1 MAVRRLPTD
10 HGHKTHDPSY
20 RPPPASS
27 PRSDFRRLPKAG
39 SVRQLAS
46 SRPPSGGSPTGPALR
61 ANPSP
66 EVTDLFCRLPLPTL
80 FYRPEAVHL
89 GDLLR
94 ISVRPGTRANERSL
108 GFSRAVDGAPDAT
121 SSVAL
126 GRAVE
131 PISGQPDSR
140 LEARREEKTTLPG
153 TAAGVSEFARVAA
166 FGRSRLRA
174 PVREC

>member
-1 MAVRRLPTD
+1 MSRQFPLAAATSFKRLLGPT
-10 HGHKTHDPSY
+10 
-20 RPPPASS
+20 
-27 PRSDFRRLPKAG
+27 
-39 SVRQLAS
+39 
-46 SRPPSGGSPTGPALR
+46 LR
-61 ANPSP
+61 ANPFP
-66 EVTDLFCRLPLPTL
+66 EITDLFCRLPLPTL
-80 FYRPEAVHL
+80 FYRLEAAHL

-94 ISVRPGTRANERSL
+94 IWVRAGTRVTGRSL
-108 GFSRAVDGAPDAT
+108 GFSRAVDSAPDAT

-166 FGRSRLRA
+166 VGRGRLRA